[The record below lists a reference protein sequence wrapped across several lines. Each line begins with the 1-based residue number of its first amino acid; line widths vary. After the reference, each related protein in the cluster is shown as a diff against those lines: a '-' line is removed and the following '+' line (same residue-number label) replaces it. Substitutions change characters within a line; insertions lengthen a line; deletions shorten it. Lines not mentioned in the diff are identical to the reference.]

1 MSGRIVRVDSGD
13 VRLFA
18 SQLKEYNTRLAE
30 ESARLTAQF
39 RRLGETWQDP
49 QYARFAQEF
58 EQTMRNL
65 ERFRRYGEE
74 VIPRLLRFADHIDS
88 TPSV

>member
-1 MSGRIVRVDSGD
+1 MSSGIVRINSRD

-18 SQLKEYNTRLAE
+18 SQLKDYNARLAD

-58 EQTMRNL
+58 VQTMRHL

-74 VIPRLLRFADHIDS
+74 VIPRLLRLAEHIDR
-88 TPSV
+88 TPQV